1 LQPEEAGLR
10 PDELLEESLLPVLRD
25 FDFAFDPTAVLKRLG
40 GAKVEGPERQQAL
53 LRMFEAAVAEA
64 RELIHPAIAYAV
76 HPVVRA
82 EAGRL
87 IVGDGSALESA
98 VLASLFAE
106 APEVV
111 LMIYTIGPKLEE
123 RVAEYGKANEVVAG
137 FALDLMG
144 SIAVD
149 QVGVVGYGLIEG
161 MARERG
167 VKASIPLNPGTSHWP
182 MSGQRVIAGLVP
194 AQEIGVEVLD
204 SGLLR
209 PFKTIAF
216 AVGLGSNVLTPAEGS
231 SCDYCET
238 RDLCRW

>member
-1 LQPEEAGLR
+1 M
-10 PDELLEESLLPVLRD
+10 PVLKD
-25 FDFAFDPTAVLKRLG
+25 FEFAFDPTAVLQRLG
-40 GAKVEGPERQQAL
+40 GAQVEDSGRQQAW
-53 LRMFEAAVAEA
+53 LRMFEASLAEA

-82 EAGRL
+82 EADRL
-87 IVGDGSALESA
+87 ILADGSVIESPVA
-98 VLASLFAE
+98 ASLFAE

-111 LMIYTIGPKLEE
+111 AMVYTIGPELEA
-123 RVAEYGKANEVVAG
+123 RVAEYGKANDVMAG
-137 FALDLMG
+137 FGLDVMG

-149 QVGVVGYGLIEG
+149 QVGVVGYSLIEG
-161 MARERG
+161 LARERG

-182 MSGQRVIAGLVP
+182 MSGQRVLAGLVP
-194 AQEIGVEVLD
+194 SQEIGVEVLD

-238 RDLCRW
+238 RDLCRWG

>member
-1 LQPEEAGLR
+1 M
-10 PDELLEESLLPVLRD
+10 PVLKD
-25 FDFAFDPTAVLKRLG
+25 FDFAFDPMAVLQRLG
-40 GAKVEGPERQQAL
+40 GAQVEDPGRQQAW
-53 LRMFEAAVAEA
+53 LRMFEGSFAEA

-82 EAGRL
+82 EADRL
-87 IVGDGSALESA
+87 IVAGGSALESP

-111 LMIYTIGPKLEE
+111 LMIYTIGPELEA
-123 RVAEYGKANEVVAG
+123 RVAEYGKANDVMAG
-137 FALDLMG
+137 FTLDVTG
-144 SIAVD
+144 SLAVNE
-149 QVGVVGYGLIEG
+149 VGVVGYSLIEG
-161 MARERG
+161 LARERR

-216 AVGLGSNVLTPAEGS
+216 AVGLGSNIITPAEGS

-238 RDLCRW
+238 RDLCRWG

>member
-1 LQPEEAGLR
+1 
-10 PDELLEESLLPVLRD
+10 LEEGVLPVLKD
-25 FDFAFDPTAVLKRLG
+25 FDFALDPAAVLERLG
-40 GAKVEGPERQQAL
+40 GAQVEDHGRQQAL
-53 LRMFEAAVAEA
+53 LRMFEAAVVEA
-64 RELIHPAIAYAV
+64 RDLIHPAIAYAV
-76 HPVVRA
+76 HPVVHA
-82 EAGRL
+82 EADRL
-87 IVGDGSALESA
+87 IVADGGALESP
-98 VLASLFAE
+98 VVASLFAE

-111 LMIYTIGPKLEE
+111 LMIYTIGPKLEA
-123 RVAEYGKANEVVAG
+123 RVAEYGRANEVVAG

-144 SIAVD
+144 SIAVN
-149 QVGVVGYGLIEG
+149 QVGVVGYSLIEG

-194 AQEIGVEVLD
+194 AKEIGVEVLD

-216 AVGLGSNVLTPAEGS
+216 AVALGRNVLTPAEGS

-238 RDLCRW
+238 RDLCRL

>member
-1 LQPEEAGLR
+1 M
-10 PDELLEESLLPVLRD
+10 PVLKD
-25 FDFAFDPTAVLKRLG
+25 FDFAFDPMAVLERLG
-40 GAKVEGPERQQAL
+40 GAQVEDPGRQQAW
-53 LRMFEAAVAEA
+53 LRMFEGSFAEA

-82 EAGRL
+82 EADRL
-87 IVGDGSALESA
+87 IVADGSALESP

-111 LMIYTIGPKLEE
+111 LMIYTIGPELEA
-123 RVAEYGKANEVVAG
+123 RVAEYGKANDVMAG
-137 FALDLMG
+137 FTLDVTG
-144 SIAVD
+144 SLAVNE
-149 QVGVVGYGLIEG
+149 VGVVGYSLIEG
-161 MARERG
+161 LARERG

-204 SGLLR
+204 SRLLR

-216 AVGLGSNVLTPAEGS
+216 AVALGSNVVTPAEGS

-238 RDLCRW
+238 RDLCRWG

>member
-1 LQPEEAGLR
+1 
-10 PDELLEESLLPVLRD
+10 LPVLKD
-25 FDFAFDPTAVLKRLG
+25 FDLALEPTALLERLG
-40 GAKVEGPERQQAL
+40 GARAEDAGRQQAR
-53 LRMFEAAVAEA
+53 LRMFETALAEA
-64 RELIHPAIAYAV
+64 RGLIRPAIAYAV
-76 HPVVRA
+76 HPVVGV
-82 EAGRL
+82 EANRL
-87 IVGDGSALESA
+87 IVADGSALESP
-98 VLASLFAE
+98 VVASLFAD

-111 LMIYTIGPKLEE
+111 LMIYTIGPELEV

-137 FALDLMG
+137 FALDVVG
-144 SIAVD
+144 SLAVN
-149 QVGVVGYGLIEG
+149 QVGVVGYSLIEG

-216 AVGLGSNVLTPAEGS
+216 AVALGRNVLTPAEGS

>member
-1 LQPEEAGLR
+1 
-10 PDELLEESLLPVLRD
+10 LPVLKG
-25 FDFAFDPTAVLKRLG
+25 FDFAFDPAAVLERLG
-40 GAKVEGPERQQAL
+40 GAQAADPGRQQAW
-53 LRMFEAAVAEA
+53 LRMFEPAFAEA
-64 RELIHPAIAYAV
+64 RELVHPAVAYAV

-82 EAGRL
+82 ETDRL
-87 IVGDGSALESA
+87 IVGDGSALESP
-98 VLASLFAE
+98 VLTSLFAE

-111 LMIYTIGPKLEE
+111 PMIYTIGPELEA
-123 RVAEYGKANEVVAG
+123 RVAEYGKTNDVLAG
-137 FALDLMG
+137 FTLDVMG

-149 QVGVVGYGLIEG
+149 QVGVVGYSLIEG
-161 MARERG
+161 LARERG

-194 AQEIGVEVLD
+194 APEIGVEVLD

-216 AVGLGSNVLTPAEGS
+216 VVALGSNVLTPAEGS

>member
-1 LQPEEAGLR
+1 
-10 PDELLEESLLPVLRD
+10 LPVLKD
-25 FDFAFDPTAVLKRLG
+25 FDFAFDPAAVLERLG
-40 GAKVEGPERQQAL
+40 GAQVEDAGRQQAWL
-53 LRMFEAAVAEA
+53 QMFEAAFAEA
-64 RELIHPAIAYAV
+64 RQLIHPAIAYAI

-82 EAGRL
+82 EPDRL
-87 IVGDGSALESA
+87 IVADGSALESP

-111 LMIYTIGPKLEE
+111 AMIYTIGPELEA
-123 RVAEYGKANEVVAG
+123 RVAEYGKANDVLAG
-137 FALDLMG
+137 FTLDVTG
-144 SIAVD
+144 SLAVNE
-149 QVGVVGYGLIEG
+149 VGVVGYSLIEG
-161 MARERG
+161 LARERG

-194 AQEIGVEVLD
+194 AQEIGIEVLD

-216 AVGLGSNVLTPAEGS
+216 AVGLGSSVITPAEGS

-238 RDLCRW
+238 RDLCRWG

>member
-1 LQPEEAGLR
+1 
-10 PDELLEESLLPVLRD
+10 LPVLKD
-25 FDFAFDPTAVLKRLG
+25 FDFAFDPMAVLQRLG
-40 GAKVEGPERQQAL
+40 GAQVEDPGRQQAW
-53 LRMFEAAVAEA
+53 LRMFEGSFAEA

-82 EAGRL
+82 EADRL
-87 IVGDGSALESA
+87 IVADGSALESP

-111 LMIYTIGPKLEE
+111 LMIYTIGPELEA
-123 RVAEYGKANEVVAG
+123 RVAEYGKANDVMAG
-137 FALDLMG
+137 FTLDVTG
-144 SIAVD
+144 SLAVNE
-149 QVGVVGYGLIEG
+149 VGVVGYSLIEG
-161 MARERG
+161 LARERR

-216 AVGLGSNVLTPAEGS
+216 AVGLGSNIITPAEGS

-238 RDLCRW
+238 RDLCRWG

>member
-1 LQPEEAGLR
+1 
-10 PDELLEESLLPVLRD
+10 
-25 FDFAFDPTAVLKRLG
+25 
-40 GAKVEGPERQQAL
+40 
-53 LRMFEAAVAEA
+53 MFEPAFAEA
-64 RELIHPAIAYAV
+64 RELVHPAIAYAV

-82 EAGRL
+82 EADRL
-87 IVGDGSALESA
+87 IVGDGSALESPVA
-98 VLASLFAE
+98 TSLFAE

-111 LMIYTIGPKLEE
+111 AMIYTIGPELEA
-123 RVAEYGKANEVVAG
+123 RVAEYGKANDVLAG
-137 FALDLMG
+137 FTLDVIG
-144 SIAVD
+144 SVAVD
-149 QVGVVGYGLIEG
+149 QVGVVGYSLIEG
-161 MARERG
+161 LARERG

-194 AQEIGVEVLD
+194 AQEIGIEVLD

-216 AVGLGSNVLTPAEGS
+216 VVALGSNVLTPAEGS

>member
-1 LQPEEAGLR
+1 M
-10 PDELLEESLLPVLRD
+10 PVLKD
-25 FDFAFDPTAVLKRLG
+25 FGFAFDPTAVLERLG
-40 GAKVEGPERQQAL
+40 GAQVEDRGRQQAW
-53 LRMFEAAVAEA
+53 LRMFEAAFAEA
-64 RELIHPAIAYAV
+64 RGLIHPAIAYAV
-76 HPVVRA
+76 HPVIRA
-82 EAGRL
+82 EADRL
-87 IVGDGSALESA
+87 IVADGSALESP

-111 LMIYTIGPKLEE
+111 PMIYTIGPELEA
-123 RVAEYGKANEVVAG
+123 RVAEYGKVNDVLAG
-137 FALDLMG
+137 FALDVMG
-144 SIAVD
+144 SIAVN
-149 QVGVVGYGLIEG
+149 QVGVVGYSVIEG

-182 MSGQRVIAGLVP
+182 MSGQQVIAGLVP
-194 AQEIGVEVLD
+194 SQEIGIEVLD

-216 AVGLGSNVLTPAEGS
+216 AVALGSNVVTPAEGS

>member
-1 LQPEEAGLR
+1 
-10 PDELLEESLLPVLRD
+10 LPVLKD
-25 FDFAFDPTAVLKRLG
+25 FDFAFDPAAVLERLG
-40 GAKVEGPERQQAL
+40 GAQVANPGRQEAW
-53 LRMFEAAVAEA
+53 LRMFEPAFAEA

-76 HPVVRA
+76 HPVLRA
-82 EAGRL
+82 ETDRL
-87 IVGDGSALESA
+87 IVGDGGVIESPVA
-98 VLASLFAE
+98 ASLFAG

-111 LMIYTIGPKLEE
+111 AMIYTIGPELEA
-123 RVAEYGKANEVVAG
+123 RVAEYGKANDVLAG
-137 FALDLMG
+137 FALDVTG

-149 QVGVVGYGLIEG
+149 QVGIVGYSLIEG
-161 MARERG
+161 LAMERG
-167 VKASIPLNPGTSHWP
+167 LKASIPLNPGTSHWP

-194 AQEIGVEVLD
+194 SREIGIEVLD

-216 AVGLGSNVLTPAEGS
+216 VVALGSNVLTPAEGS

>member
-1 LQPEEAGLR
+1 M
-10 PDELLEESLLPVLRD
+10 PVLRD
-25 FDFAFDPTAVLKRLG
+25 FDFALDPTAVLERLG
-40 GAKVEGPERQQAL
+40 RAQVEGPERQQAL

-64 RELIHPAIAYAV
+64 RGLIHPAIAYAA
-76 HPVVRA
+76 HPVVRT
-82 EAGRL
+82 EAHRL
-87 IVGDGSALESA
+87 VVADGSALDSP

-111 LMIYTIGPKLEE
+111 LMVFTIGPELEE
-123 RVAEYGKANEVVAG
+123 RVAEYGKANEPVAG

-167 VKASIPLNPGTSHWP
+167 VKASIPLNPGTTHWP

-216 AVGLGSNVLTPAEGS
+216 AAALGTNVLTPAEGS

>member
-1 LQPEEAGLR
+1 
-10 PDELLEESLLPVLRD
+10 LEESVLPVLRD
-25 FDFAFDPTAVLKRLG
+25 FDFALDPTAVLERLG
-40 GAKVEGPERQQAL
+40 GAQVEGPERQKAL

-64 RELIHPAIAYAV
+64 RGLIHPAIAYAA

-82 EAGRL
+82 EANRL
-87 IVGDGSALESA
+87 VVADGSALESP

-111 LMIYTIGPKLEE
+111 LMVFTIGPELEE
-123 RVAEYGKANEVVAG
+123 RVAEYGKANEPVAG

-167 VKASIPLNPGTSHWP
+167 VKASIPLNPGTTHWP

-216 AVGLGSNVLTPAEGS
+216 AVALGSNVLTPAEGS

>member
-1 LQPEEAGLR
+1 M
-10 PDELLEESLLPVLRD
+10 PVLRD
-25 FDFAFDPTAVLKRLG
+25 FDFAFDPTAVLERLG
-40 GAKVEGPERQQAL
+40 RARGEDPGRKQAR
-53 LRMFEAAVAEA
+53 LRMFEAALAEA

-82 EAGRL
+82 EADRQIL
-87 IVGDGSALESA
+87 ADGSALESP

-111 LMIYTIGPKLEE
+111 LMIYTIGPELEA

-144 SIAVD
+144 SIAVN
-149 QVGVVGYGLIEG
+149 QVGVVGYSLIEG

-216 AVGLGSNVLTPAEGS
+216 AVALGSNVLTPAEGS